1 MDLIEN
7 RTVDEI
13 AVGDRAEIERVLTQP
28 DISLFATVSADINPA
43 TVVEDDEEGPELT
56 QGIAHGMWAGTL
68 ISAVLATRLPGPGTV
83 HLGQTLTFHRPV
95 NVGDRILVRVEVT
108 GIDKATGKV
117 TLDCACLDGQGETI
131 VSGQAEVR
139 APRTQDPATHRPHAG
154 VPDLKA
160 PWRAL
165 RRTCRARK
173 GARSAADRDRPSL
186 R

>member
-108 GIDKATGKV
+108 GGRQRPPRKV
-117 TLDCACLDGQGETI
+117 TLDCACLDGSRRDRRLGAGRGPRAQAAR
-131 VSGQAEVR
+131 SGDAC
-139 APRTQDPATHRPHAG
+139 RPHAG
-154 VPDLKA
+154 SPVSRP
-160 PWRAL
+160 RAS
-165 RRTCRARK
+165 A
-173 GARSAADRDRPSL
+173 SAALVERAQGRSI
-186 R
+186 RS